1 MNEITIT
8 AENFEA
14 EVLHA
19 DKPFLL
25 DFWASWCGPCRM
37 LAPIIEEVA
46 QEYADTLRVGS
57 VNVDE
62 QPALAAKLGI
72 ASIPTLLVFRDGKLV
87 NSAVG
92 FRSKAQ
98 VLDLLR

>member
-8 AENFEA
+8 TENFEA
-14 EVLHA
+14 EVLGS

-46 QEYADTLRVGS
+46 EEYADTIRVGS

-62 QPALAAKLGI
+62 QPALAAKFGI
-72 ASIPTLLVFRDGKLV
+72 ASIPTILVFKEGKLV
-87 NSAVG
+87 NTAVG
-92 FRSKAQ
+92 FRSKPQ
-98 VLDLLR
+98 VVALFK